1 MLLTEYFA
9 KIVKLIEEYS
19 KTHLIT
25 DSSLSIDSRT
35 EKIGII
41 KGRLTF
47 YLALLASVIITAFVF
62 FVFLQGRSTP
72 KNSPIRI
79 NINV

>member
-25 DSSLSIDSRT
+25 DSSLSIDCRT
-35 EKIGII
+35 EKI
-41 KGRLTF
+41 RNYQRF
-47 YLALLASVIITAFVF
+47 EFVF
-62 FVFLQGRSTP
+62 H
-72 KNSPIRI
+72 
-79 NINV
+79 